1 MSQSNMIKA
10 TVGILTFNSAK
21 YLYHCLN
28 SVKKFNEILIID
40 GGSKDNTLKI
50 AKKFK
55 CKIKQQPKQFKFY
68 NNKIRNFSKLRE
80 YILKLAKNELV
91 LFLDSDELLK
101 GSAMK
106 KIDFYSKSQTS
117 KKKYYSFLL
126 GRFPIHKNKTIT
138 QKTIFYP
145 NYQERL
151 FYKSNIKTFVK
162 PVHEKVIPKNK
173 YLMKKKIENASIIF
187 PLDLNYQRLYDKSKY
202 YFEIEKTMVSRKK
215 FLKSLLFVFY
225 RFLVIVKYFFKGLF
239 LNYRKLDK
247 DYKDFENKRIKINI
261 FFSIKLLLKTLS

>member
-1 MSQSNMIKA
+1 MIKA

-21 YLYHCLN
+21 YLYKCLS
-28 SVKKFNEILIID
+28 SVKNFNEILIID
-40 GGSKDNTLKI
+40 GGSKDETLKI

-55 CKIKQQPKQFKFY
+55 CKIKQQPKKFKFK
-68 NNKIRNFSKLRE
+68 NNKIKDFSKLRDH
-80 YILKLAKNELV
+80 ILKLSKNDLV
-91 LFLDSDELLK
+91 LFLDSDEFLDK
-101 GSAMK
+101 SALK
-106 KIDFYSKSQTS
+106 KIDFYSKSQIS

-126 GRFPIHKNKTIT
+126 GRFPIHKNKIIT

-145 NYQERL
+145 NYQDRL
-151 FYKSNIKTFVK
+151 FYKSNIKTFIK
-162 PVHEKVIPKNK
+162 PVHERVIPKNK

-215 FLKSLLFVFY
+215 FLKSLHFVFY
-225 RFLVIVKYFFKGLF
+225 RFLVIVKYAYKGLF